1 MAPTPSCALLLFV
14 LRSHAKHSQVA
25 EVDCTV
31 DSGICNK
38 LNVRGYP
45 TLILF
50 KDGKPVAFQG
60 ERTEDELLKFWT
72 AQTTPE

>member
-50 KDGKPVAFQG
+50 KDGKPVPFQG
-60 ERTEDELLKFWT
+60 ERVSV
-72 AQTTPE
+72 